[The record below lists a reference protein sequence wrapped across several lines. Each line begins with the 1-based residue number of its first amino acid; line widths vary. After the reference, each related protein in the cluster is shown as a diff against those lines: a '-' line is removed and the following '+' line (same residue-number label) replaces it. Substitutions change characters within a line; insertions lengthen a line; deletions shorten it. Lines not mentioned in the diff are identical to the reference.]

1 MINFSLILLIF
12 PLFRKQSFIGIPK
25 SAYFETHGDKI
36 VVTTEENTFAV
47 LSAKNGDILN
57 RLAFESDSRG
67 EILLLAGNSASSGSH
82 LTRDFDTITVSGRN
96 PSIIRGWN
104 TENSALE
111 FEWSLNLLNPDAAS
125 NVLWFY
131 NKHFLYHVI
140 PVWGSHVE
148 ITAYIANS
156 GQTTKETA
164 TKITTAWSRKESC
177 LLVQQYFVCN
187 VNKQVLVLDL
197 IAEGSNNIKTI
208 PVEADGNVPMERVH
222 GGSAA
227 VRVAHQIVLLED
239 SLVIKAKLPK
249 ASSVYI
255 ESGLGDGGAL
265 IEIVNDET
273 SVRVVTTD
281 LQTNAQIEELTS
293 TASYPKTLGT
303 PTILTAKCRGKTSS
317 QPPVCR
323 IVLKTEDGSIVLL
336 QQGKIKWT
344 REESLTNIDAVEFV
358 DLTLSD
364 AEGELEEELANKNSK
379 FIQVRL
385 VFFYRKRDI

>member
-1 MINFSLILLIF
+1 M
-12 PLFRKQSFIGIPK
+12 
-25 SAYFETHGDKI
+25 
-36 VVTTEENTFAV
+36 TTEENTFAV

-57 RLAFESDSRG
+57 RIAFESDSRG
-67 EILLLAGNSASSGSH
+67 EILLLAGNSAPTGSH
-82 LTRDFDTITVSGRN
+82 LTRDYDTITVSGRN

-111 FEWSLNLLNPDAAS
+111 FEWSLNLLNPDAAA

-148 ITAYIANS
+148 ITGYIANS
-156 GQTTKETA
+156 GQSTKETA

-177 LLVQQYFVCN
+177 LLVEQYFVCSVKN
-187 VNKQVLVLDL
+187 QVLVLDL
-197 IAEGSNNIKTI
+197 IADGSNNIKTI
-208 PVEADGNVPMERVH
+208 SVDPDGTIPMERIH
-222 GGSAA
+222 GSLA
-227 VRVAHQIVLLED
+227 VRIGNQIVLLED
-239 SLVIKAKLPK
+239 SMVIKTKLPK
-249 ASSVYI
+249 SSSVYI
-255 ESGLGDGGAL
+255 ENTLGDGGAVV
-265 IEIVNDET
+265 EILNDET
-273 SVRVVTTD
+273 SIKIVTTD
-281 LQTNAQIEELTS
+281 MQTNSQIEELSS

-303 PTILTAKCRGKTSS
+303 PTILTTKCRGKTSN

-379 FIQVRL
+379 L
-385 VFFYRKRDI
+385 KVFDPFFVIR